1 MAKTCTHCESKSDIP
16 FAAYEAGEV
25 RHERRERRLVVS
37 LVIAILVVFLCNASW
52 LYAWT
57 QYDYSSEEIVIEQG
71 ATDGGNANYIGN
83 DGDIVNGTTDNYDPA
98 PPENAQE

>member
-25 RHERRERRLVVS
+25 RHERRERRLVVA

-57 QYDYSSEEIVIEQG
+57 QYDYSSEEIIVDSN
-71 ATDGGNANYIGN
+71 DGGNANYIGN
-83 DGDIVNGTTDNYDPA
+83 DGDIVNGQDYSAAT
-98 PPENAQE
+98 PENAQE